1 MKKLSFK
8 DGQKLNVGG
17 NIVIAFRV
25 VKGQVRMVIDAPKNV
40 KVQRAER
47 Y

>member
-1 MKKLSFK
+1 LKKLSFK
-8 DGQKLNVGG
+8 DGKKLNIGG

-25 VKGQVRMVIDAPKNV
+25 VKGQVRMVITAPKEV
-40 KVQRAER
+40 KVQRAEW